1 MSRQCCVTQAMLRS
15 GRWARD
21 RAAASRPGIKHDADV
36 STIVMMIVDDDGD
49 DGDNVDD
56 DCDVDYDFSGLIWS
70 MMQMC
75 QRRNPWGISSI
86 SESSLASASF

>member
-21 RAAASRPGIKHDADV
+21 RAAASRPGIKHDADLSMV
-36 STIVMMIVDDDGD
+36 VMMIVDDHVDDDGD

-56 DCDVDYDFSGLIWS
+56 DCDVDYDFSGS
-70 MMQMC
+70 DMEH
-75 QRRNPWGISSI
+75 G
-86 SESSLASASF
+86 A

>member
-36 STIVMMIVDDDGD
+36 STMVMMIVDDDGD

-56 DCDVDYDFSGLIWS
+56 DCDVDYDFSGS
-70 MMQMC
+70 DME
-75 QRRNPWGISSI
+75 PDADVST
-86 SESSLASASF
+86 EKSLGNQLHQ